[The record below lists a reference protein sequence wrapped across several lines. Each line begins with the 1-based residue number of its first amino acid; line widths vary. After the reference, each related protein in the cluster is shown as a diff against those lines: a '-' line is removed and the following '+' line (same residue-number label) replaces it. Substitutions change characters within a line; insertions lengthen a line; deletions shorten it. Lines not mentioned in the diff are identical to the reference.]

1 VPTLCLALPKG
12 IHLMKGIVV
21 YSGDK
26 QPQLVWEEVPD
37 VTYGPDEVLVVV
49 RATAVNRA
57 DLAQARGNYPPP
69 PGASEILGLEMAGE
83 IEAVG
88 EAVTDWAVGDRVC
101 ALLPGGGYAEK
112 AAVPAAMLL
121 RLPDE
126 WSFAQGA
133 AVPEVWL
140 TAFVNLFLEGNLE
153 KGETVLIH
161 AGGSGVGTAAIQLA
175 HAVGARVFITAGAP
189 EKLKTGRELGA
200 DLTINYKEQDFY
212 QVIITATDG
221 EGVNLILDPVG
232 ADYLARNVA
241 LLRPFGRMVLIG
253 LLSGSRGELE
263 LSHVLRKRLR
273 LIGSTLRTRP
283 PAEKIS
289 ITREFETRFL
299 PMLVSGEL
307 KPIIDTTFPLRE
319 AQAAHEYVRQN
330 RNIGKVVLTLDDT

>member
-1 VPTLCLALPKG
+1 
-12 IHLMKGIVV
+12 MKGIVV
-21 YSGDK
+21 HNDGK

-37 VTYGPDEVLVVV
+37 VTYGPAEVLVAV

-175 HAVGARVFITAGAP
+175 HAVEARVFMTAGAP
-189 EKLKTGRELGA
+189 EKLKKGRDLGA

-212 QVIITATDG
+212 EAIMVATDG

-241 LLRPFGRMVLIG
+241 LLRPFGRLVLIG

-273 LIGSTLRTRP
+273 LVGSTLRTRP

-289 ITREFETRFL
+289 ITSEFEVRFW

-307 KPIIDTTFPLRE
+307 KPIIDTTFPLAE

-330 RNIGKVVLTLDDT
+330 RNIGKVVLTLDGT

>member
-1 VPTLCLALPKG
+1 
-12 IHLMKGIVV
+12 MKAIVV
-21 YSGDK
+21 HDGEKS
-26 QPQLVWEEVPD
+26 PQLVWEEVND
-37 VTYGPDEVLVVV
+37 VTHGPDEVLVAVK
-49 RATAVNRA
+49 ATAVNRA

-69 PGASEILGLEMAGE
+69 PGASEILGLEMAGV

-88 EAVTDWAVGDRVC
+88 ENVTDWAVGDRVC

-112 AAVPAAMLL
+112 VAVPAAVLL
-121 RLPDE
+121 RLPDQ

-140 TAFVNLFLEGNLE
+140 TAFVNLFLEGDLQM
-153 KGETVLIH
+153 GETVLIH

-175 HAVGARVFITAGAP
+175 HAVGARVFMTAGAS
-189 EKLKTGRELGA
+189 EKLKTGRRLGA
-200 DLTINYKEQDFY
+200 DLTINYKEQDFHD
-212 QVIITATDG
+212 VIMANTDG
-221 EGVNLILDPVG
+221 EGVDLILDPVG

-241 LLRPFGRMVLIG
+241 LLKQFGRLVLIG

-289 ITREFETRFL
+289 ITHEFEARFW
-299 PMLVSGEL
+299 PMLVGGEL
-307 KPIIDTTFPLRE
+307 KPIIDSTFPLPE

-330 RNIGKVVLTLDDT
+330 KNTGKVILTLDGQ